1 MSFFGELR
9 RRNVIRV
16 GIAYL
21 AVIWVLIQV
30 ADTVLPVVNAAPWIL
45 QALVFSSALG
55 FPLAATL
62 AWFYELTP
70 DGIKTTA
77 EIGAVEPV
85 RFTGRKIDFAIFERS
100 D

>member
-9 RRNVIRV
+9 RRNAFRV

-30 ADTVLPVVNAAPWIL
+30 ADTVLPVVNAPTWIL

-55 FPLAATL
+55 FPLAAARRRPRLVPTWCQL
-62 AWFYELTP
+62 
-70 DGIKTTA
+70 
-77 EIGAVEPV
+77 GANLVP
-85 RFTGRKIDFAIFERS
+85 KLPP
-100 D
+100 